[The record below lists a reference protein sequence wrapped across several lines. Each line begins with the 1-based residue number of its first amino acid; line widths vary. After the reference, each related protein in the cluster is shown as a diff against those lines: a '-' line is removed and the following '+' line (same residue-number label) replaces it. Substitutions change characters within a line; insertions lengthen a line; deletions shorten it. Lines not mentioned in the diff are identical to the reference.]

1 MNSENKNINNK
12 TWQAFVEDAG
22 DGTGDGILTIPPE
35 LLEFKGWTEGTI
47 LKMELVDGCLYLE
60 EAESQENNT

>member
-47 LKMELVDGCLYLE
+47 LKMEMVDGCLYLE
-60 EAESQENNT
+60 ESESQENNT